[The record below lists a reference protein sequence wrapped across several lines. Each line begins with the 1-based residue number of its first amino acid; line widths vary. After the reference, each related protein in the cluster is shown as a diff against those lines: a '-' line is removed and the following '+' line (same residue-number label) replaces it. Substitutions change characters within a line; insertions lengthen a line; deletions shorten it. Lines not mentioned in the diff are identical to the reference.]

1 MVFNENEI
9 IKRKMTKLSIWDHA
23 LISLGREKSLF
34 IKSGLQEEG
43 RSKMQFISK
52 KALSEITPKIIL
64 NFNFVD
70 QIFFSTV
77 VGFMQ

>member
-1 MVFNENEI
+1 LEEKKVC
-9 IKRKMTKLSIWDHA
+9 
-23 LISLGREKSLF
+23 SLKVD
-34 IKSGLQEEG
+34 EG